1 MQFARPEKVED
12 ALTLLQQGEWAILAG
27 GTDFYPG
34 LRDGISTRPVLD
46 ITALTD
52 LRKIDEKPEFWSI
65 GALATWSDVVRADL
79 PPSFDGLK
87 RAARE
92 VGSVQIQNRATVIGN
107 ICNASPAADGVPPLL
122 TLGAI
127 VETAASSGRRRV
139 PLEQFILGNRRTD
152 LRPGEFVARLL
163 VPKTSAEGASSFMK
177 LGARKYLVISI
188 SMTAVRLAN
197 DGKGCIKDAAI
208 CVGACSAVARRLTA
222 LEGLLK
228 GERLSGDPAA
238 LVQHSHLSELAPID
252 DVRAPA
258 AYRLEAS
265 VELVQRAISDVARQL
280 S

>member
-1 MQFARPEKVED
+1 MQFARPEKIED
-12 ALTLLQQGEWAILAG
+12 ALTLLREGEWAILAG

-34 LRDGISTRPVLD
+34 LRDGVPSRPVLD

-52 LRKIDEKPEFWSI
+52 LQNIEQDAEYWSI

-79 PPSFDGLK
+79 PPCFDGLK

-107 ICNASPAADGVPPLL
+107 VCNASPAADGVPPLM

-127 VETAASSGRRRV
+127 VETVASSGKRRI
-139 PLEQFILGNRRTD
+139 PLQQFVLGNRQTD
-152 LRPGEFVARLL
+152 LHPGELVARLL
-163 VPKTSAEGASSFMK
+163 IPKTSAVGASSFFK

-188 SMTAVRLAN
+188 SMVAARLAS
-197 DGKGCIKDAAI
+197 DGEGRINDAAI
-208 CVGACSAVARRLTA
+208 SIGACSAVACRLTA
-222 LEGLLK
+222 LEELLK
-228 GERLSGDPAA
+228 GKRLSDDLAA
-238 LVQHSHLSELAPID
+238 LVQRSHLGDLAPID

-258 AYRLEAS
+258 AYRLDAS
-265 VELVQRAISDVARQL
+265 LELVRRAISDVARQL